1 MLKHFIALIPGQRS
15 AQRCREP
22 RVFGNQRIG
31 DGMRRMVVRKPHQ
44 LGDSGLAFDECRDG
58 RALPSAN
65 DQVSLRKT
73 VVGPGEP
80 GVAEVAL
87 RLCRLLGMFARLS
100 RVPWLLIEIC
110 ARSLGYGCVSGV
122 FHGPLLA
129 TGTNGWR
136 SVVAQRDI
144 AWIGI
149 DVGKTHHWACMVDA
163 EGKKLSSIKVA
174 NDEAEIVALI
184 TNAGSQARQVVWA
197 VDIIGAPSALLLA
210 LLARA

>member
-1 MLKHFIALIPGQRS
+1 MKQRGESAGPLDEGADRGAVEADEQIA
-15 AQRCREP
+15 
-22 RVFGNQRIG
+22 F
-31 DGMRRMVVRKPHQ
+31 
-44 LGDSGLAFDECRDG
+44 
-58 RALPSAN
+58 
-65 DQVSLRKT
+65 RKT
-73 VVGPGEP
+73 VEGPGEP

-87 RLCRLLGMFARLS
+87 RCGRLLGMFARLS
-100 RVPWLLIEIC
+100 GVPWLLIEIC

-129 TGTNGWR
+129 TGTNGRR

-197 VDIIGAPSALLLA
+197 VEIG
-210 LLARA
+210 RASCRERVL